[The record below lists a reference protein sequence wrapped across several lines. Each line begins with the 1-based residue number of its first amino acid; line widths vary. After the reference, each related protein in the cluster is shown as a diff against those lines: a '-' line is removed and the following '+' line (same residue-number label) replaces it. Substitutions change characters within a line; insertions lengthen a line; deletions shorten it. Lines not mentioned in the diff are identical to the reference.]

1 MVMGTASLNIPGHV
15 AIIMDGNGRWAR
27 ERGLPRSEGHR
38 AGAESVRRVV
48 EACNEFG
55 VRYLTLYAFSTEN
68 WRRPASEVRALM
80 SLLGRFL
87 EERTADLQRYGIR
100 LQAIGEVERL
110 PALVRRK
117 LDKTMAATATNTRG
131 VLTLA
136 LSYGSRAE
144 LVRAARRLAER
155 VQRGELAP
163 EQITEEAFGREL
175 YTAGMPDP
183 DLIIRTANER
193 RLSNF
198 LLWQG
203 SYAELWVTPVCWPDF
218 GREQFL
224 EALTDYTHRVRRY
237 GGVADAGS

>member
-1 MVMGTASLNIPGHV
+1 MRTASLKIPRHI

-27 ERGLPRSEGHR
+27 ERGLPRSAGHR

-55 VRYLTLYAFSTEN
+55 IRYLTLYAFSTEN
-68 WRRPASEVRALM
+68 WRRPAGEVRTLM
-80 SLLGRFL
+80 SLLGRFID
-87 EERTADLQRYGIR
+87 ERTAELQRYRIR
-100 LQAIGEVERL
+100 LQAIGELERL
-110 PALVRRK
+110 PPRVQQK
-117 LDKTMAATATNTRG
+117 LAQTIAATAHNTGG

-155 VQRGELAP
+155 VQRGELQP
-163 EQITEEAFGREL
+163 EQITEETLGGEL
-175 YTAGMPDP
+175 YTADMPDP

-203 SYAELWVTPVCWPDF
+203 SYAELWVTPVYWPDF
-218 GREQFL
+218 GREQL
-224 EALTDYTHRVRRY
+224 VEALNDYAHRVRRY
-237 GGVADAGS
+237 GGVADAVP

>member
-1 MVMGTASLNIPGHV
+1 MGTASLNIPRHV
-15 AIIMDGNGRWAR
+15 AIIMDGNGRWAG
-27 ERGLPRSEGHR
+27 ERGLSRSAGHR

-55 VRYLTLYAFSTEN
+55 VEYLTLYAFSTEN
-68 WRRPASEVRALM
+68 WRRPVGEVRTLM
-80 SLLGRFL
+80 SLLGRFV

-100 LQAIGEVERL
+100 LQTIGEVERL
-110 PALVRRK
+110 PARVRRK
-117 LDKTMAATATNTRG
+117 LEQAMAQTAANTQG

-144 LVRAARRLAER
+144 LIRAARRLAEA
-155 VQRGELAP
+155 VQRGELLP
-163 EQITEEAFGREL
+163 EQITEESFSREL
-175 YTAGMPDP
+175 YTADMPDP

-224 EALTDYTHRVRRY
+224 EALTDYTCRVRRY
-237 GGVADAGS
+237 GGVVDAGS

>member
-1 MVMGTASLNIPGHV
+1 MGTPTLRIPRHV

-55 VRYLTLYAFSTEN
+55 VKYLTLYAFSTEN
-68 WRRPASEVRALM
+68 WCRPPTEVRALM
-80 SLLGRFL
+80 TLLKQFL
-87 EERTADLQRYGIR
+87 EQRAEDLHRYHIR
-100 LQAIGEVERL
+100 LQAVGETERL
-110 PALVRRK
+110 PAAVRRK
-117 LDKTMAATATNTRG
+117 LQETIAATAAYRKG

-144 LVRAARRLAER
+144 LTRAARTLAEK
-155 VQRGELAP
+155 VQQGRLRP
-163 EQITEEAFGREL
+163 DQITEESLAGCL

-198 LLWQG
+198 LLWQA
-203 SYAELWVTPVCWPDF
+203 SYAEFWVTPVYWPDF

-224 EALTDYTHRVRRY
+224 EALQDYSRRVRRF
-237 GGVADAGS
+237 GGLDDAES

>member
-1 MVMGTASLNIPGHV
+1 MPMGTASLNIPRHV
-15 AIIMDGNGRWAR
+15 AIIMDGNGRWAS
-27 ERGLPRSEGHR
+27 ERGLSRSEGHR

-55 VRYLTLYAFSTEN
+55 VHYLTLYAFSTEN
-68 WRRPASEVRALM
+68 WRRPATEVRTLM

-87 EERTADLQRYGIR
+87 RERTVDLQRYGIR
-100 LQAIGEVERL
+100 LQVIGEVERL
-110 PALVRRK
+110 PGMVRRK
-117 LDKTMAATATNTRG
+117 LEQTMAETAANRRG

-144 LVRAARRLAER
+144 LVRAARLLAER

-163 EQITEEAFGREL
+163 EQITEEAISRAL
-175 YTAGMPDP
+175 YTADMPDP

-198 LLWQG
+198 LLWQA
-203 SYAELWVTPVCWPDF
+203 SYSELWVTPVCWPDF
-218 GREQFL
+218 GREQFI
-224 EALTDYTHRVRRY
+224 EALTDYTARVRRY
-237 GGVADAGS
+237 GGVTDVGP